1 MKSRLLLNVVVR
13 KRPAVLELL
22 TSEDQTLL
30 VGWDTFLVLD
40 LVLNV
45 VDGVRRFDF
54 ERDRLAGEGLHEDLH
69 TSTQTKDKMKGRLL
83 LNVVVGK
90 STAILK
96 LLAGEDKA
104 LLVRRDANDRSSTPE
119 LDIIIGMTKLTLPY
133 PESCS

>member
-1 MKSRLLLNVVVR
+1 
-13 KRPAVLELL
+13 
-22 TSEDQTLL
+22 
-30 VGWDTFLVLD
+30 
-40 LVLNV
+40 
-45 VDGVRRFDF
+45 
-54 ERDRLAGEGLHEDLH
+54 
-69 TSTQTKDKMKGRLL
+69 MKGRLL

-104 LLVRRDANDRSSTPE
+104 LLVRRDTNDRSSTPE